1 MTIKLQTQNIRDIGV
16 FERVTNVHVKDCI
29 RDENCVYFMIETG
42 KSGLAIGK
50 NGAVIKNVSRVLGKT
65 VKIFEFAQDAE
76 TMVKNMIPT
85 AKNVEVG
92 NGSVTVTLPNS
103 DRSVVIGRGGRNIK
117 VMKEFLSRHFKINYL
132 RLR

>member
-16 FERVTNVHVKDCI
+16 FERMTKVHVKDCI
-29 RDENCVYFMIETG
+29 RDENCVYFMIEAG

-65 VKIFEFAQDAE
+65 VKIFEFAKDVE

-85 AKNVEVG
+85 AKNVDVG
-92 NGSVTVTLPNS
+92 KDSVTVSIPNS
-103 DRSVVIGRGGRNIK
+103 DRSVVIGRSGRNIK

>member
-16 FERVTNVHVKDCI
+16 FERVTTVHVKDCI
-29 RDENCVYFMIETG
+29 RDESCVYFMIETG

-92 NGSVTVTLPNS
+92 NGSVTVTIPNS

>member
-42 KSGLAIGK
+42 KTGLAIGK
-50 NGAVIKNVSRVLGKT
+50 NGAVIKNVSRMLGKT

-117 VMKEFLSRHFKINYL
+117 IMKEFLSRNFKKNYL

>member
-16 FERVTNVHVKDCI
+16 FERVTKVHVKDCI

-50 NGAVIKNVSRVLGKT
+50 NGAVIKNVSSVLGKT

-92 NGSVTVTLPNS
+92 NGSVTVTIPNS